1 MPMLFL
7 FGALSVLAACALFV
21 VWRQLDLR
29 IRSLGTDRCLEERIE
44 QMASEQDRLRSRI
57 EALEA
62 IATEES

>member
-1 MPMLFL
+1 MPTLLFL
-7 FGALSVLAACALFV
+7 GALSVLAACALFV

-44 QMASEQDRLRSRI
+44 EMSREQKRLTSRI